1 LRSCCFRSAATVLI
15 SGTIKYPH
23 RRGQRKKKVVKYT
36 MGGFIIFALICIV
49 WFPLLFMSLVKSVAG
64 VTNQPL
70 DVSIQLSILGYEV
83 CDSTLKSN
91 IVITIISQVK
101 SSLCN
106 RFELQKYD
114 SSAMQFLVNYMAE
127 DIVTA
132 KIKSDASRLWN
143 VSPAS
148 RDAMIYEL
156 SNSTHFYIT
165 LRWTLL
171 RLMENLLPKYI
182 RGTSGPNA
190 KVAHRLQVGELLN
203 LSFLLCSLRT
213 SSDFLLCSWLY
224 SSRQCIL
231 APLVIHC
238 GSVHVC
244 GAAHLSVPLT

>member
-1 LRSCCFRSAATVLI
+1 IYIYPFSYPSLFH
-15 SGTIKYPH
+15 KYPH
-23 RRGQRKKKVVKYT
+23 RRGQRKKKMVKYT

-91 IVITIISQVK
+91 IVICIINQVK

-106 RFELQKYD
+106 RFELQKCD
-114 SSAMQFLVNYMAE
+114 SSAMQFIVNYMAE
-127 DIVTA
+127 DILTA

-148 RDAMIYEL
+148 RDAMIYEI

-171 RLMENLLPKYI
+171 RYI
-182 RGTSGPNA
+182 LTITTTAQIIKTKG
-190 KVAHRLQVGELLN
+190 VM
-203 LSFLLCSLRT
+203 
-213 SSDFLLCSWLY
+213 
-224 SSRQCIL
+224 
-231 APLVIHC
+231 HC
-238 GSVHVC
+238 GYVHVC
-244 GAAHLSVPLT
+244 GADGRDGDGGATV